1 MVPLAHFIHHSFK
14 FSYCFRVVGG
24 GKWASGIMYVF
35 DLKLQPIDQ
44 AYKKYKL
51 HHHANTLMINY
62 FQKGQIMKPY
72 EAIDQYMGMSKW
84 Q

>member
-1 MVPLAHFIHHSFK
+1 
-14 FSYCFRVVGG
+14 
-24 GKWASGIMYVF
+24 MYVF